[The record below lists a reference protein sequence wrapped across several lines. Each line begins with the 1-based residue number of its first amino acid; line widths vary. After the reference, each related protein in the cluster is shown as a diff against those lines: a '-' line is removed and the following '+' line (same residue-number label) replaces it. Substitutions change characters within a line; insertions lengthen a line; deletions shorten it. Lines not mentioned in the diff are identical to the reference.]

1 MVLNAQAL
9 KSSKEEL
16 VQRVEGLKKARFCPA
31 SPHKCMACLES
42 EHAGA
47 LSKARCL
54 CLQDL
59 ADWRVRLN
67 SQVEQYQT
75 EMGGL
80 RTQLMTEM
88 EALRSEF
95 LDMRVSLQKQMDATW
110 TAVDSADQAAQPQ
123 QEQQQHTKPVE
134 A

>member
-1 MVLNAQAL
+1 M
-9 KSSKEEL
+9 
-16 VQRVEGLKKARFCPA
+16 
-31 SPHKCMACLES
+31 
-42 EHAGA
+42 
-47 LSKARCL
+47 
-54 CLQDL
+54 
-59 ADWRVRLN
+59 
-67 SQVEQYQT
+67 EQYQT

-110 TAVDSADQAAQPQ
+110 TAVDKADQPAQLH
-123 QEQQQHTKPVE
+123 QEKQSTPLE

>member
-1 MVLNAQAL
+1 MRTIMQAL
-9 KSSKEEL
+9 KSSKEKL
-16 VQRVEGLKKARFCPA
+16 VQRVEGLKK
-31 SPHKCMACLES
+31 
-42 EHAGA
+42 
-47 LSKARCL
+47 
-54 CLQDL
+54 DL

-67 SQVEQYQT
+67 SQVEQCQT

-95 LDMRVSLQKQMDATW
+95 LDMRTSLQKQMDASW
-110 TAVDSADQAAQPQ
+110 TAVDKTDQPL
-123 QEQQQHTKPVE
+123 QEKHKPVE

>member
-1 MVLNAQAL
+1 MADAEHVQPSISKTTRPPIDNSVLKAPR
-9 KSSKEEL
+9 SSKEEL
-16 VQRVEGLKKARFCPA
+16 VQRVEGLKK
-31 SPHKCMACLES
+31 
-42 EHAGA
+42 
-47 LSKARCL
+47 
-54 CLQDL
+54 DL

-67 SQVEQYQT
+67 SQVEQYQM

-95 LDMRVSLQKQMDATW
+95 LDMRVSLQQQLDATW
-110 TAVDSADQAAQPQ
+110 TAVDSAEQAPVPQ
-123 QEQQQHTKPVE
+123 QEKQAPGEQVE